1 MYKQSP
7 SLRRP
12 LAVLFILLILM
23 NASVAFLPHS
33 HDYPNAACSVCI
45 LAESSR
51 ELLLGA
57 LLTAAVCLS
66 AHLVCVMLLRYIR
79 RLSIRE
85 HTPVALKVKLSN

>member
-1 MYKQSP
+1 MYKQDTSFN
-7 SLRRP
+7 RR
-12 LAVLFILLILM
+12 LAVLFILLILID
-23 NASVAFLPHS
+23 ASVAFLPHS

-57 LLTAAVCLS
+57 LLTAFVCLS
-66 AHLVCVMLLRYIR
+66 AQLACVMLRRYIHY
-79 RLSIRE
+79 LSIQK